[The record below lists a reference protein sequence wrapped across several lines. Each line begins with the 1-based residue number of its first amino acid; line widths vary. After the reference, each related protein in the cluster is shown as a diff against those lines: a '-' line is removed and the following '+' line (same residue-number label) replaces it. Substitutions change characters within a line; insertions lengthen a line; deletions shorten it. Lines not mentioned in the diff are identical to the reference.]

1 MSSAITLQA
10 VMNWAEPFLKNQ
22 ETTTSNLE
30 PALTSGNK
38 VLQRLLSAP
47 FRWRWNRGT
56 VTFPTVVQLDPPTV
70 TDYTVAMPDFGFFE
84 DAWVVDPTGTSFP
97 LEGRLSL
104 PMDTSAMSVTRP
116 TLIAPQI
123 DDNAGNITWR
133 LKNGPDQP
141 YDVVISYQKKP
152 IILPCT
158 AYTFA
163 PVPDEFA
170 FLYQAGFLKEMSLLV
185 NDSRYPIF
193 AKEFASIILGLQDGL
208 DEQAK
213 AIFLASLDLYAG
225 TAQRAQGM
233 GKLGLESRGI

>member
-38 VLQRLLSAP
+38 VFQRLLSAP
-47 FRWRWNRGT
+47 FSWRWNRGT
-56 VTFPTVVQLDPPTV
+56 ASFGTSVTTPATV
-70 TDYTVAMPDFGFFE
+70 DYVAAIPDFGFME
-84 DAWVVDPTGTSFP
+84 DAWLVDPSGTSYP
-97 LEGRLSL
+97 IEGRLSL
-104 PMDTSAMSVTRP
+104 PIDTSAMSVTRP
-116 TLIAPQI
+116 TLIAPQL

-133 LKNGPDQP
+133 LKNGPDQA
-141 YDVVISYQKKP
+141 YDVVITYQKKP
-152 IILPCT
+152 AILLCT

-170 FLYQAGFLKEMSLLV
+170 FLFQAGFLKEMSLLV